1 MVLDLVEFV
10 GLRAFLKE
18 TSIMGPNGGIYTY
31 QSANSMRSRDAGLN
45 SVILFSLCIRQTNMS
60 IPSRILERLASD
72 EEILYKFEKP
82 FSLKAPGLVFTNK
95 RLIYYKPKSSGV
107 ELEEYS
113 WRDVHK
119 VSIEE
124 GLVYGEIEFEMIGD
138 HEIEFEDIPKR
149 DVREMYAIAT
159 GLKENAYADKGKA
172 TFLASTSSPV
182 PFQSTSNQIGQRRTD
197 MGLVA
202 RIWTAIQAKI
212 NRILGIEDPRETLD
226 VSYETQLNLLHN
238 VKRSVAEFATSKE
251 RIELQKS
258 KLQLSIDKLEAQA
271 KEALLANREDLAR
284 KALENRA
291 ILQARSAAL
300 DLQIADMEDQQ
311 QKLMAAESRLA
322 IKVEAFHTKKETIKA
337 EYSAA
342 EAHAKLIE
350 SLTGISEEMKD
361 VGLAVQQAE
370 EKTEN
375 MKARSAALDE
385 LLQSRTLTDLSGG
398 SELEQE
404 IALVKAKSSV
414 DDELA
419 RIKTEMSIEITE
431 MQK

>member
-1 MVLDLVEFV
+1 MLISCLPKRNQHHWTEWRE
-10 GLRAFLKE
+10 L
-18 TSIMGPNGGIYTY
+18 NTY
-31 QSANSMRSRDAGLN
+31 QSANSTHSSDAGQN
-45 SVILFSLCIRQTNMS
+45 SEILFSICIPQTDMA

-82 FSLKAPGLVFTNK
+82 FTLKAPGLVFTNR

-113 WRDVHK
+113 WRDVDK

-124 GLVYGEIEFEMIGD
+124 GLIYGEIEFEMIGD

-172 TFLASTSSPV
+172 KFLAGTSSPV
-182 PFQSTSNQIGQRRTD
+182 PFQSASNQIGQRRTD
-197 MGLVA
+197 IFLLD

-226 VSYETQLNLLHN
+226 VSYETQLNLLQN
-238 VKRSVAEFATSKE
+238 VKLSVAEFAISLE
-251 RIELQKS
+251 RIELQKA
-258 KLQLSIDKLEAQA
+258 KLQLSIDKLENQA

-291 ILQARSAAL
+291 ILQARSAAI
-300 DLQIADMEDQQ
+300 DLQITDLEDQQ
-311 QKLMAAESRLA
+311 QKLMASESRLA

-342 EAHAKLIE
+342 EAQVKLIE

-370 EKTEN
+370 EKTEK
-375 MKARSAALDE
+375 MKARSSALDE

-419 RIKTEMSIEITE
+419 RIKNEMNIEITE